1 MPNQTF
7 LNLPDKK
14 RQTIIDLAIAE
25 FASHDYDNASISNVV
40 KQAKIAKGSFYQY
53 FEDKKDLYLYL
64 VDLAMQQKIAFLKAI
79 QPPQFQMGFFPYLR
93 WLFGASAQ
101 FDLSHPALSQIVN
114 RALYGDVPFREDVM
128 QRTQLASSDYLYEL
142 VKRGIDQDE
151 INPSVSPD
159 LAVFIINTLSGGLRD
174 FIPQQL
180 GLDAEQLIQGTPPDL
195 DMVAIEKIFD
205 DLVRVLE
212 HGIGRPLSLLT

>member
-1 MPNQTF
+1 
-7 LNLPDKK
+7 
-14 RQTIIDLAIAE
+14 
-25 FASHDYDNASISNVV
+25 
-40 KQAKIAKGSFYQY
+40 
-53 FEDKKDLYLYL
+53 
-64 VDLAMQQKIAFLKAI
+64 
-79 QPPQFQMGFFPYLR
+79 MGFFPYLR
-93 WLFGASAQ
+93 WLFSASAQ

-114 RALYGDVPFREDVM
+114 RALYGDVLFREDVM

-142 VKRGIDQDE
+142 VKRGIDQND

-195 DMVAIEKIFD
+195 NIAAIEKIFD

-212 HGIGRPLSLLT
+212 HGIG